1 MMNSP
6 STAQPSVPVSWG
18 ELIDKVTILEI
29 KSERLQNAAALANV
43 RHELALLQAVVAPVI
58 GIGSEVAQLRSRLK
72 AVNETLWEIEDR
84 IREKEAAASF
94 DAEFIELARS
104 VYKTNDERS
113 ALKKR
118 INAQLR
124 SEITEEK
131 SYASY

>member
-1 MMNSP
+1 MISP
-6 STAQPSVPVSWG
+6 STAQPPSVPVSWG

-29 KSERLQNAAALANV
+29 KSEKLQNAAALANV
-43 RHELALLQAVVAPVI
+43 RHELTLLQAFVAPAVAES
-58 GIGSEVAQLRSRLK
+58 SEVAQLKSRLK
-72 AVNETLWEIEDR
+72 AINEKLWDIEDR
-84 IREKEAAASF
+84 IREKEAAAAF

-131 SYASY
+131 SYAAY

>member
-1 MMNSP
+1 MKFP
-6 STAQPSVPVSWG
+6 PTAQPSVPVSWG

-29 KSERLQNAAALANV
+29 KSEKLQNTDALANV
-43 RHELALLQAVVAPVI
+43 RHELDLLQTFVAPIVAETGEI
-58 GIGSEVAQLRSRLK
+58 GDLKSQLK
-72 AVNETLWEIEDR
+72 AINTRLWDIEDR
-84 IREKEAAASF
+84 IREKEAATTF

-124 SEITEEK
+124 SAIVEEK
-131 SYASY
+131 SYSRY